1 MSHSFYRYRMPV
13 ATVSVAVL
21 AVTTALVGATPA
33 HSIPADPACP
43 DAFPVADLA
52 KGQPVDG
59 LTVSSGNV
67 PDEFTGEVLGVVD
80 DGIAPD
86 LDMIMVRLTST
97 EIDRVGGTWA
107 GMSGSPVYAADGRL
121 IGAVAYGL
129 AFGPSP
135 VAGVTP
141 AEEMKR
147 LLGDPD
153 APALSR
159 ARMVDLPARMQQ
171 RLVAEGDATEAQA
184 DSGMRPLPVP
194 VGISGMLDSTRLAKA
209 TQRLGLKDAQYFR
222 AGGAATAAGDPGEI
236 FAGSNLAASLSYGDF
251 SAVGTG
257 TTTMVC
263 DGKAVA
269 FGHPFA
275 FAGQTSLTMHAADA
289 VYVQEDPTLF
299 PFKVSNASGPVGTI
313 SQDRLSGI
321 SGLLGIEHL
330 PETALVHHEL
340 TLATGRTRSGDTHVS
355 VPDFLPDATF
365 LAQLVNQDRL
375 MDRIGRG
382 SSRVHFT
389 VTGTT
394 RQGEPFTLVR
404 TNRYASGFDV
414 SVESAFEAADMV
426 FALTENEFTDID
438 IDDVR
443 FNTTMSSA
451 NRFFRVGR
459 VEQKVGTSYRT
470 LGQRSVVRA
479 KPGRRVILR
488 VTLNSYR
495 NNFGTKR
502 IQIATRVP
510 ADASPGTFGSVTVG
524 ARGFDEEF
532 EGAATT
538 EPKSFDGL
546 LAQLASS
553 PRNDQLG
560 LTLDLSSEEDGTG
573 VSQEAVRQAFDVVR
587 GSRFFDFRVAR

>member
-1 MSHSFYRYRMPV
+1 MSHSFYRFRMPV

-21 AVTTALVGATPA
+21 ALTTALVGAAPA

-67 PDEFTGEVLGVVD
+67 PDVFTGEVLGVVD

-97 EIDRVGGTWA
+97 EIDRVGGIWA

-129 AFGPSP
+129 ALGPSP

-159 ARMVDLPARMQQ
+159 ARTVDLPARMQQ
-171 RLVAEGDATEAQA
+171 RLVAEGDATAAQA
-184 DSGMRPLPVP
+184 DAGMRPLPVP

-269 FGHPFA
+269 FGHPVG
-275 FAGQTSLTMHAADA
+275 FAGETSLTMHAADA

-330 PETALVHHEL
+330 PETALVHHDL
-340 TLATGRTRSGDTHVS
+340 TLATGRTRTGDTHVS
-355 VPDFLPDATF
+355 VPEFLPDATF

-404 TNRYASGFDV
+404 TNRFASGFDV
-414 SVESAFEAADMV
+414 SAESAFEAADMV

-443 FNTTMSSA
+443 FNTTMSTA

-459 VEQKVGTSYRT
+459 VEQKIGTSYRT

-495 NNFGTKR
+495 NNFGNKR

-524 ARGFDEEF
+524 ARGFEEEF
-532 EGAATT
+532 EGATTT

-573 VSQEAVRQAFDVVR
+573 VSHEAVRQAFDVVR

>member
-1 MSHSFYRYRMPV
+1 MSHSFLRFRMPV

-21 AVTTALVGATPA
+21 AVATALVGVAPA
-33 HSIPADPACP
+33 HSVPADRECP

-67 PDEFTGEVLGVVD
+67 PDVFGGEVLGVVD

-97 EIDRVGGTWA
+97 EIDRVGGIWA
-107 GMSGSPVYAADGRL
+107 GMSGSPVYAGDGRL

-153 APALSR
+153 APALSP
-159 ARMVDLPARMQQ
+159 ARTVDLPARMQQ
-171 RLVAEGDATEAQA
+171 RMVAEGDATAAEADA
-184 DSGMRPLPVP
+184 GMRRLPVP

-209 TQRLGLKDAQYFR
+209 TQKLGLKDALYFR
-222 AGGAATAAGDPGEI
+222 AGGAAAAEGDPGEI

-269 FGHPFA
+269 FGHPFG
-275 FAGQTSLTMHAADA
+275 FAGETNLTMHAADA

-299 PFKVSNASGPVGTI
+299 PFKVANASGPVGTI

-340 TLATGRTRSGDTHVS
+340 TLATGRTRSRGYPRQRPG
-355 VPDFLPDATF
+355 VPS
-365 LAQLVNQDRL
+365 
-375 MDRIGRG
+375 GRHLLRPVG
-382 SSRVHFT
+382 
-389 VTGTT
+389 
-394 RQGEPFTLVR
+394 Q
-404 TNRYASGFDV
+404 SGP
-414 SVESAFEAADMV
+414 AH
-426 FALTENEFTDID
+426 
-438 IDDVR
+438 
-443 FNTTMSSA
+443 
-451 NRFFRVGR
+451 G
-459 VEQKVGTSYRT
+459 
-470 LGQRSVVRA
+470 
-479 KPGRRVILR
+479 PGRPR
-488 VTLNSYR
+488 
-495 NNFGTKR
+495 
-502 IQIATRVP
+502 
-510 ADASPGTFGSVTVG
+510 
-524 ARGFDEEF
+524 
-532 EGAATT
+532 
-538 EPKSFDGL
+538 L
-546 LAQLASS
+546 L
-553 PRNDQLG
+553 PRALHGDRDDHQ
-560 LTLDLSSEEDGTG
+560 
-573 VSQEAVRQAFDVVR
+573 R
-587 GSRFFDFRVAR
+587 